1 MKKLSL
7 VIAASALL
15 FGHSAF
21 AKDGV
26 ESIFADEQLSVG
38 QQYSQAADYCA
49 NDAYPN
55 EFNCAQALSKRAEA
69 QLAMAVRKYEQVAM
83 LVSNEENSK
92 CSADADVEGS
102 PQCNGA
108 DIVTDLMESQ
118 RAWELYRSHHCSLEA
133 RNSLGG
139 WGASANYWLCNA
151 RLIGNR
157 LRNLQAIFRFYETQF
172 EVQ

>member
-1 MKKLSL
+1 M
-7 VIAASALL
+7 AASALL
-15 FGHSAF
+15 IGPPAL
-21 AKDGV
+21 AEDGV
-26 ESIFADEQLSVG
+26 QAIFADEGLSVG
-38 QQYSQAADYCA
+38 QQYSKAAHFCA

-69 QLAMAVRKYEQVAM
+69 QLAMSVRKYEQVAM
-83 LVSNEENSK
+83 LISKEEISR
-92 CSADADVEGS
+92 CSATADTESS
-102 PQCNGA
+102 PQCDGT

-118 RAWELYRSHHCSLEA
+118 RAWELYRNHQCSLEA
-133 RNSLGG
+133 RDSRGG

-157 LRNLQAIFRFYETQF
+157 LSNLQTIFRSYEAQF